1 VAPVVTS
8 QAGMPV
14 EEVAMTHGTDTEA
27 LAAAIAET
35 VFFHAL
41 DADDREKLEK
51 LLIAFAAE
59 IKRSAIEP

>member
-1 VAPVVTS
+1 
-8 QAGMPV
+8 MPV
-14 EEVAMTHGTDTEA
+14 ENVAMTRGTDTEK
-27 LAAAIAET
+27 LAASIAET

-41 DADDREKLEK
+41 DADEREKLEK